1 MKYAKEKISKMTI
14 ESLEREN
21 KSLKKKCKNLQN
33 HYKILQEKHLET
45 EERLQRL
52 ESNFNPVVEIIKER

>member
-1 MKYAKEKISKMTI
+1 MTI

-21 KSLKKKCKNLQN
+21 KSLEKKCKNLQN
-33 HYKILQEKHLET
+33 HYKILQDKHLET